1 MRVLVTGG
9 AGFIGSHTVDAL
21 LARGCEITIL
31 DSLEKPVHLKG
42 KPDYVPKQVRFIEGD
57 VRRRDDM
64 LTALEG
70 VDAVYHFAAYQDYL
84 PDFSKF
90 FHVNSVGTALIFE
103 LIVEKKLPVKK
114 VIVASSQAV
123 AGEGVFQSKSGKMV
137 SPDLRPLLQLQSGQ
151 WDFMDPDT
159 GEVLQWIPTPETHA
173 NPQNQYALSKYSQEL
188 MTLAFG
194 RRYDIPSVAM
204 RYSIVQGP
212 RQSFYNSYSGACRI
226 FSLNYFFGRAP
237 VIYEDGEQVRDFV
250 NIHDVVRANL
260 LALDDSR
267 ADFEMFNVGG
277 GVAHTVRDFCRVV
290 AREFGRED
298 LVPRV
303 PKLFRF
309 GDTRHAVSD
318 IDKLRKLGWMPGNT
332 PADSVHEYRLYLEQ
346 QTDIEDIMDY
356 AEENMRMLDVVR
368 ETKKGVAP

>member
-1 MRVLVTGG
+1 MHVLVTGG

-21 LARGCEITIL
+21 IARGCEITIL

-42 KPDYVPKQVRFIEGD
+42 KPDYIPQQARFIEGD
-57 VRRRDDM
+57 VRKRDDV
-64 LTALEG
+64 LRALDG

-123 AGEGVFQSKSGKMV
+123 AGEGVFRTKSGRIV
-137 SPDLRPLLQLQSGQ
+137 APALRPLAQLQAGQ
-151 WDFMDPDT
+151 WEFTDDET
-159 GEVLQWIPTPETHA
+159 GEPLEWIPTPETHA

-194 RRYDIPSVAM
+194 RRYEIPSVAM

-250 NIHDVVRANL
+250 SIRDVVRANL
-260 LALDDSR
+260 LVLDDPR

-290 AREFGRED
+290 AKEFGRED
-298 LVPRV
+298 LEPRI
-303 PKLFRF
+303 PGHFRF

-318 IDKLRKLGWMPGNT
+318 IAKLQKLGWTPEKT
-332 PADSVHEYRLYLEQ
+332 PADSVHDYRRYLER
-346 QTDIEDIMDY
+346 QTDIEDIMDF
-356 AEENMRMLDVVR
+356 AEKNMRSLNVVR
-368 ETKKGVAP
+368 EANREP